1 MLDRRA
7 LMRVRSGLT
16 SDDRHSAPVE
26 LRWVIEQSGDDILA
40 RAAIVDS
47 CEREAPS
54 ASGVRVTPL
63 LESRGGMMRPEPVW
77 IDDGDMVHVDLPGLV
92 IVSLRRQ
99 RDGTRLLYA
108 RTRLLEET
116 LGLPGGRYE
125 PVSVSEL

>member
-1 MLDRRA
+1 MLRA
-7 LMRVRSGLT
+7 RSGLT
-16 SDDRHSAPVE
+16 SDDGRSAPIE
-26 LRWVIEQSGDDILA
+26 LRWIIERSGEDIRA

-47 CEREAPS
+47 AERVVRGGKG
-54 ASGVRVTPL
+54 GVRVTPL

-92 IVSLRRQ
+92 VVSLRRQ

-108 RTRLLEET
+108 RTRLLEEA

-125 PVSVSEL
+125 PVSVSER